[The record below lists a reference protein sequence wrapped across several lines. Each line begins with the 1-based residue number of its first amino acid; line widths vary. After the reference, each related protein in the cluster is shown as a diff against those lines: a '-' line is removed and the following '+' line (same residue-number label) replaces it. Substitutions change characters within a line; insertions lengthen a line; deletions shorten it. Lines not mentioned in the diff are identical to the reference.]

1 MRILPLSK
9 FKEIFKK
16 EYEQYCIL
24 LDKAQSK
31 QQAIMENDIDKLA
44 EIVSDEQEI
53 IELIEELESKRH
65 SFLNDFAAEEKTAG
79 MGFSFVELMAF
90 MPEEKEEMQELKDDF
105 LAVLDQLQQ
114 INEENKQLIEDSL
127 KITEYSLQVIRQAVG
142 RENVYS
148 KNDNSDSF
156 KQTNHIVNKKI

>member
-1 MRILPLSK
+1 MPLSE

-31 QQAIMENDIDKLA
+31 QQAIMENDIDELA
-44 EIVSDEQEI
+44 EIVSYEQEI

-65 SFLNDFAAEEKTAG
+65 SFLNDFAAEKKAADTE
-79 MGFSFVELMAF
+79 FSFAELMAF
-90 MPEEKEEMQELKDDF
+90 MPEEREGMQELKADF
-105 LAVLDQLQQ
+105 LTVLDQLQQ

-127 KITEYSLQVIRQAVG
+127 KISEYSLELIRQAVG
-142 RENVYS
+142 KENVYS
-148 KNDNSDSF
+148 KKDKSDSLR
-156 KQTNHIVNKKI
+156 QTNHIINKKI